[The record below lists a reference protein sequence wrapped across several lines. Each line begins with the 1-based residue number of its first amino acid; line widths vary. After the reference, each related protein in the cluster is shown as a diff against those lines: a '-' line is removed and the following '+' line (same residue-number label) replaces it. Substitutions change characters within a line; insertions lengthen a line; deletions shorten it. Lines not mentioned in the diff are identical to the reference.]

1 MKRQHGAALLVML
14 MIVGVL
20 GAFFA
25 MRALTGVNAE
35 RDKVTATTLALAQAR
50 DALIGFAISNG
61 RLPRPATSAL
71 NGVEM
76 ASCGTEAVCTGLIP
90 WTTLGM
96 SKLDAWGKAIRYS
109 VTPAFANATF
119 ALSTVV
125 TKKVQTRNG
134 AGALTYQRGTPAPC
148 LTTLATA
155 TDTVADCVPAVI
167 FSHGKN
173 NFGTTDAGSAV
184 PNSSVGPTNLDEISN
199 NTGLV
204 APDPAGVT
212 FIQRSSTENTAS
224 PGGEFDDLVIWLS
237 PLTLRVQMQK
247 AGVL

>member
-1 MKRQHGAALLVML
+1 MKHQRGAALLVIL

-25 MRALTGVNAE
+25 MSALTGANAD
-35 RDKVTATTLALAQAR
+35 RDKVTATTLTLAQTR
-50 DALIGFAISNG
+50 DALIGFAVTNR

-76 ASCGTEAVCTGLIP
+76 AACGTEAACTGLIP
-90 WTTLGM
+90 WATLGI
-96 SKLDAWGKAIRYS
+96 SKLDGWGKVIRYS
-109 VTPAFANATF
+109 VTPQFATGTIALTF
-119 ALSTVV
+119 TA
-125 TKKVQTRNG
+125 TKKVRNG
-134 AGALTYQRGTPAPC
+134 AGTLTFQRGTPAPC
-148 LTTLATA
+148 VTPLATA

-167 FSHGKN
+167 FSQGKN
-173 NFGTTDAGSAV
+173 NFGTTDAGGTV
-184 PNSSVGPTNLDEISN
+184 PNSSVGPTNLDEISD

-212 FIQRSSTENTAS
+212 FIQRTSTENTAS

-237 PLTLRVQMQK
+237 PVTLRVQMQK